1 VTSGPGTDESPAVTR
16 PRMLRAGMA
25 DVVPTQHGR
34 RVRNPA
40 RGQSPRQDRLI
51 SRNRIGRIFD
61 GRSSPAVASNHIL
74 DSAKPA
80 DARKMQGLDEPVARR
95 KRSGQGQ
102 VGRTTRGADVAET
115 PSSSVEGMKPAKGRS
130 V

>member
-40 RGQSPRQDRLI
+40 RGQSPRQDRSI

-61 GRSSPAVASNHIL
+61 GRSSPQVASNHIL
-74 DSAKPA
+74 DPAKPA
-80 DARKMQGLDEPVARR
+80 DARKMQGWMNRSPDENGRGRDRLVERHAGPTLR
-95 KRSGQGQ
+95 KRHRRPS
-102 VGRTTRGADVAET
+102 RG
-115 PSSSVEGMKPAKGRS
+115 
-130 V
+130 